1 MKRIFGLE
9 VRRHIQ
15 STRQRYFP
23 TAKFVQH
30 DSIGVA
36 LQRAAPAHLNGSRLR
51 LEKIN
56 TGFVNGRRMEQ
67 WNEDEKGA
75 GHQ

>member
-1 MKRIFGLE
+1 MKRIFSLE

-36 LQRAAPAHLNGSRLR
+36 LQRAAPAHLNGSRL
-51 LEKIN
+51 EKIN

-67 WNEDEKGA
+67 
-75 GHQ
+75 